1 MPRKQKKTRNL
12 ARALF
17 PLFLFLI
24 AIGLFLMV
32 YWLILPDTKDTIF
45 TTGAFQNNSVV
56 DEKGLVITKDNALI
70 VGAVFLF
77 TGVGSASLVLNMDAK
92 KTIEFS

>member
-1 MPRKQKKTRNL
+1 MPRKQKKTQNI
-12 ARALF
+12 ARTLF

-24 AIGLFLMV
+24 SIGLFSIF

-45 TTGAFQNNSVV
+45 TTGAFTNNSVS
-56 DEKGLVITKDNALI
+56 DEKGLVITKDNALV

-77 TGVGSASLVLNMDAK
+77 TGVGSASLVLNIDAK